1 MKRSDLV
8 PAVGS
13 RTKKVRRGRGD
24 GSGSGNYSGRGMKGQ
39 NARAGGGVRVG
50 FEGGQT
56 PLLRRTPK
64 QRGFRNPNRV
74 EFLAINFHILEK
86 KFSDG
91 EVVSPA
97 TLLEKRIIRNLNKP
111 VKILATGTLTK
122 QVSFE
127 GITFSKSAESVLQN
141 KKGSVPK
148 KKSSVQVAPNVSE
161 EAPQ

>member
-1 MKRSDLV
+1 MKRSDLM
-8 PAVGS
+8 PAAGS

-24 GSGSGNYSGRGMKGQ
+24 GSGHGNYSGRGMKGQ
-39 NARAGGGVRVG
+39 NSRAGGGVRIG

-64 QRGFRNPNRV
+64 KKGFRNPNRV
-74 EFLAINFHILEK
+74 EFLAINFHVLEG

-97 TLLEKRIIRNLNKP
+97 TLLEKRIIRNLKQP
-111 VKILATGTLTK
+111 VKILGTGTLTK

-127 GITFSKSAESVLQN
+127 GVIFSKSAESALQN
-141 KKGSVPK
+141 R
-148 KKSSVQVAPNVSE
+148 KKSSSKKKTEEQASSTSE
-161 EAPQ
+161 